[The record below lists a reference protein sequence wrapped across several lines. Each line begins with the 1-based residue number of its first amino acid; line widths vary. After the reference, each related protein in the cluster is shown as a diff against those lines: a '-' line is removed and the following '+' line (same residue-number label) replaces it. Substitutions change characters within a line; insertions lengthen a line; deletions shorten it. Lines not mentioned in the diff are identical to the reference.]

1 MGPGR
6 RGLPGYSLLECPSA
20 LHQWENIPDGH
31 CSTRTTA
38 VSTEALNCSLSLL
51 VNQPLCFLH
60 PILRLIWKAT
70 VKVSYSILSILAT
83 GNKVLAP
90 IWSCV
95 TNVNMPFI
103 FLAQLYQSGVGPS
116 HFLWMSFSA
125 FVDLSHLT
133 QESTYVQFLSIASC
147 MTIPQNTRGNN
158 VYTASDPLPAVLSA
172 NYLEN
177 VKCHVISIYYPLT
190 H

>member
-133 QESTYVQFLSIASC
+133 QESTYVQFLSIAILWLVPRTHMEIMC
-147 MTIPQNTRGNN
+147 IL
-158 VYTASDPLPAVLSA
+158 PLIHSQWCCLQIT
-172 NYLEN
+172 L
-177 VKCHVISIYYPLT
+177 KM
-190 H
+190 